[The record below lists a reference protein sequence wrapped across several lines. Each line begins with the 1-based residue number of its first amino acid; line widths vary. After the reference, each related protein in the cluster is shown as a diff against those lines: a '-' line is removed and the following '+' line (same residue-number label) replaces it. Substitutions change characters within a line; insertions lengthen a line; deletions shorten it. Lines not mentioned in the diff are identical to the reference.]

1 MDRGSALDAIP
12 LFSEVLAESERH
24 ALIGS
29 SLRVRFP
36 PGQVLMT
43 EGDFGTSMFLIE
55 EGAVSVT
62 ASDVRGISRP
72 VAKLGKGDIVG
83 EMSLMTGAR
92 RNATVIALTAA
103 DTLEVPKPA
112 LEVILARRPELLE
125 SFKPELARRQAELDR
140 ILAEAKAR
148 WHVFGLTGEELVAEM
163 RRFFAGAA

>member
-1 MDRGSALDAIP
+1 MDRSDALAAIP
-12 LFSEVLAESERH
+12 LFSGVLADSERQ
-24 ALIGS
+24 ALVAGCEE
-29 SLRVRFP
+29 VRFP

-43 EGDFGTSMFLIE
+43 EGDFGSSMFVIE

-62 ASDVRGISRP
+62 ASDIHGISRP

-92 RNATVIALTAA
+92 RNATVIALTAVGA
-103 DTLEVPKPA
+103 LEIPKPA
-112 LEVILARRPELLE
+112 LESVLARRPDLVER
-125 SFKPELARRQAELDR
+125 FRPELARRQAELDR

-148 WHVFGLTGEELVAEM
+148 WHVFGLSGEELVSEM

>member
-1 MDRGSALDAIP
+1 MDQRDPLAAIP
-12 LFSEVLAESERH
+12 LFSGVLADGERQ
-24 ALIGS
+24 ALITNGE
-29 SLRVRFP
+29 RAHFP

-43 EGDFGTSMFLIE
+43 EGDFGTSMFVIE

-92 RNATVIALTAA
+92 RNATVIALTA
-103 DTLEVPKPA
+103 VGA
-112 LEVILARRPELLE
+112 LEIPKQALEAILAHRPELLE
-125 SFKPELARRQAELDR
+125 RFKPELARRQGELDR

-148 WHVFGLTGEELVAEM
+148 WHVFGLSGEELVAEM
-163 RRFFAGAA
+163 RRFFAGVA